1 MEYFAGLRDLNMGS
15 LLFRLVLA
23 MCTGGLIGLE
33 RGRKRRPA
41 GFRTYMLVSLG
52 AAMTILLGQYES
64 VMLSTRW
71 TAVVDAIGQRTDIS
85 RIGAQVI
92 NGIGFLGAGT
102 ILVTGRQQVTGLT
115 TAAGLWASA
124 CVGLAVGAGFYEAVF
139 LAFGLIFVCMRI
151 LPFIENI
158 LIENGRFI
166 NVYMEFEAV
175 EQMGSILHWIKE
187 QDMQILEIDVERA
200 RGAQTSYPNAVLS
213 LRLNHKQ
220 QHTQVLAALAD
231 LDGVCK
237 MDEI

>member
-1 MEYFAGLRDLNMGS
+1 M
-15 LLFRLVLA
+15 
-23 MCTGGLIGLE
+23 
-33 RGRKRRPA
+33 
-41 GFRTYMLVSLG
+41 
-52 AAMTILLGQYES
+52 
-64 VMLSTRW
+64 
-71 TAVVDAIGQRTDIS
+71 
-85 RIGAQVI
+85 
-92 NGIGFLGAGT
+92 
-102 ILVTGRQQVTGLT
+102 
-115 TAAGLWASA
+115 
-124 CVGLAVGAGFYEAVF
+124 GAGFYEAVF